1 MLLCTPRAPAGCWLS
16 YIKSNPSNLT
26 TALELEP
33 GILITTGV
41 SGGPDSLALL
51 HFLHSRHYPL
61 LVASFDHRLRP
72 GAGADIDFVREFA
85 ASLGLPFVTGSAD
98 VAAHASAQGLSIEE
112 AARELRYQF
121 LFREARKAGSR
132 MVAVGH
138 TADDQ
143 AETVLM
149 HFLRGSG
156 LAGLKGMPV
165 SLILPV
171 FDPEIPLV
179 RPLLNWTRADTER
192 YCRQHDLKARID
204 PTNADTHYFRN
215 RLRHE
220 LLPILEQYN
229 PQIRQSLARTAMT
242 LQRDYGLL
250 NELIEAA
257 WQKTVRSSGP
267 EFVEFEHAGLEKLD
281 PRLTRNLFRK
291 AALALRP
298 GLRDIDFEALERA
311 ATLKPVD
318 LAGGLKTY
326 LETGSLYLTSSP
338 AALPSTA
345 WPQLSAP
352 INLMAGRTAL
362 GNGWFLTCQEMS
374 ADNLQAEARSNPDKL
389 TAWLAADLSTAQ
401 LQARTY
407 RSGDHF
413 EPLGMPHQTT
423 KLAELFINLKVP
435 QRLRH
440 AWPVIC
446 VDNKIAW
453 VPGLRQA
460 EPFKITEKTLRVVKI
475 EIKKEAGQV

>member
-1 MLLCTPRAPAGCWLS
+1 MCGQVSCSHIFDDLTKMAATD
-16 YIKSNPSNLT
+16 LT
-26 TALELEP
+26 TALDLEP
-33 GILITTGV
+33 GILITAGV

-51 HFLHSRHYPL
+51 HFLHSLHYPL
-61 LVASFDHRLRP
+61 LVASFNHRLRP

-85 ASLGLPFVTGSAD
+85 ANLGLPFVTGSAD
-98 VAAHASAQGLSIEE
+98 VAAHAAALGLSIEE

-121 LFREARKAGSR
+121 LFGEARKAGSQV
-132 MVAVGH
+132 VAVGH

-156 LAGLKGMPV
+156 LAGLKGMPARI
-165 SLILPV
+165 ILPV

-179 RPLLNWTRADTER
+179 RPLLNWTRADTEA
-192 YCRQHDLKARID
+192 YCRQNDLKARID
-204 PTNADTHYFRN
+204 STNTDTHYFRN

-229 PQIRQSLARTAMT
+229 PQIRQSLARTALT

-257 WQKTVRSSGP
+257 WQKTVKSSGP
-267 EFVEFEHAGLEKLD
+267 EFVEFERAELEKMN
-281 PRLTRNLFRK
+281 PGLTRNLFRK
-291 AALALRP
+291 AAFELRP

-326 LETGSLYLTSSP
+326 LETGSLYVTSSE

-345 WPQLSAP
+345 WPQLSTP
-352 INLMAGRTAL
+352 FDLVAGRTAL
-362 GNGWFLTCQEMS
+362 GNGWFLTCQEMG
-374 ADNLQAEARSNPDKL
+374 ADNLQVEARSNPDKF
-389 TAWLAADLSTAQ
+389 TAWLAADLSSGR
-401 LQARTY
+401 LQARAY
-407 RSGDHF
+407 ISGDRF
-413 EPLGMPHQTT
+413 EPLGMPRQTV
-423 KLAELFINLKVP
+423 KLAELFINLKIP
-435 QRLRH
+435 QRLRR
-440 AWPVIC
+440 AWPLVC
-446 VDNKIAW
+446 VDNQIAW

-460 EPFKITEKTLRVVKI
+460 EPFKVTEKTIRVVKI
-475 EIKKEAGQV
+475 ELKKEAGQV